1 MKFIHLVLIV
11 LVLFSSPL
19 QAQVKKANSYYD
31 SIIESQMNRRTP
43 LPTVSTPTTKKAK
56 TNQSEA
62 KISTSSNNTNIAH
75 ARATRDSIIRNAN
88 NGTTAF
94 IKEGVPYP
102 SVLWYGNSFITTKV
116 RVKNLPLDS
125 LPDEISLRLIRNEEE
140 FCFPTEG
147 TRSSQ
152 YGWRWNRAH
161 RGVDIALK
169 TGEPVYAVFPGVVRV
184 ATVMGG
190 YGNCV
195 VIRHYN
201 GLETLYAH
209 LSKIKVQ
216 PRQVVEAGTCI
227 GLGGSTGHST
237 GPHLHF
243 ETRFLYESFDPE
255 WVIDIEKKALRTRT
269 LHLDKTYFGVH
280 APRGRSEPEY
290 KADKSYVQEKPKR
303 QRTGPTYYTSQ
314 YGDTYEIL
322 AQRYNTTPEQLR
334 QYNPDAPKK
343 LKPGIKLIV
352 RP

>member
-1 MKFIHLVLIV
+1 MKSIYFILIAFVLLAI
-11 LVLFSSPL
+11 PA

-31 SIIESQMNRRTP
+31 SIIESQMNRHTP
-43 LPTVSTPTTKKAK
+43 QPSTTPPTPRKAK
-56 TNQSEA
+56 VGQPEA
-62 KISTSSNNTNIAH
+62 KAAPETSNTIKAN
-75 ARATRDSIIRNAN
+75 ARATRDSLIRNAN
-88 NGTTAF
+88 SGATAF

-102 SVLWYGNSFITTKV
+102 SVLWYGNSFVTSRV
-116 RVKNLPLDS
+116 RVKSLPLDS
-125 LPDEISLRLIRNEEE
+125 LPDEISLRLIRDEKE

-184 ATVMGG
+184 ATTMGG

-201 GLETLYAH
+201 GLETVYAH

-255 WVIDIEKKALRTRT
+255 WVIDIEKKTLRTRT

-280 APRGRSEPEY
+280 APRGRTDPEY
-290 KADKSYVQEKPKR
+290 KADKSFVQEKPKR

-322 AQRYNTTPEQLR
+322 AQRYNTTPDQLR
-334 QYNPDAPKK
+334 QYNPEAPKK

>member
-227 GLGGSTGHST
+227 GLGGS
-237 GPHLHF
+237 
-243 ETRFLYESFDPE
+243 
-255 WVIDIEKKALRTRT
+255 
-269 LHLDKTYFGVH
+269 YFFV
-280 APRGRSEPEY
+280 
-290 KADKSYVQEKPKR
+290 
-303 QRTGPTYYTSQ
+303 
-314 YGDTYEIL
+314 
-322 AQRYNTTPEQLR
+322 
-334 QYNPDAPKK
+334 
-343 LKPGIKLIV
+343 
-352 RP
+352 